1 MFDEEAHIAAH
12 RIEKGS
18 AKTVQDVMARFEDF
32 MNASYGPEFIEDEL
46 GLPIVG
52 WVDPI
57 SVEAYS
63 AALSLHPGVTVPG
76 ELRALYTVHGTPNI
90 DGELVIYPAEQVL
103 VSRGS
108 ARSPRWEEAFSEAPI
123 PFNHA
128 KTIDETYVL
137 AGLLDVDAWCMFLL
151 FDRAGGGFAT
161 MLIAEDEIFLEEKET
176 LATLE
181 KPRTPL
187 SLPDALAKMVNE
199 LIEHRTS
206 MFSDEFHA
214 ANPDAG

>member
-46 GLPIVG
+46 GLPIVE

-63 AALSLHPGVTVPG
+63 AALSLHPDVTVPG
-76 ELRALYTVHGTPNI
+76 ELRALYTVHGTPNT
-90 DGELVIYPAEQVL
+90 DDKLVVYPAEQVL
-103 VSRGS
+103 VSRGPI
-108 ARSPRWEEAFSEAPI
+108 RSPRWEEAFSEAPI

-137 AGLLDVDAWCMFLL
+137 AGLLDLDARCMFLL

-161 MLIAEDEIFLEEKET
+161 MLIDEDEIFLEEKET

-181 KPRTPL
+181 KPRTSL
-187 SLPDALAKMVNE
+187 SLPDALAEMVNE
-199 LIEHRTS
+199 LIEHH
-206 MFSDEFHA
+206 MMMSDEFYA